1 MSYLQRLIVNTL
13 AFISLSV
20 LFPTKLY
27 VASFTIAI
35 IASIVLSI
43 LNMFV
48 KPILHLFSLPIT
60 LITFGLFSFVI
71 NAVILKMTSSLV
83 GEANFAFS
91 SFGAA
96 ILIAVIMSLINTIV
110 ADHRDSKYR

>member
-1 MSYLQRLIVNTL
+1 MSYLQRLVVNTL

-20 LFPTKLY
+20 LFPTKFY
-27 VASFTIAI
+27 VSSFVIAIVASV
-35 IASIVLSI
+35 VLSV
-43 LNMFV
+43 LNMIV

-91 SFGAA
+91 SFGSAV
-96 ILIAVIMSLINTIV
+96 LIAVIMSFINSIV
-110 ADHRDSKYR
+110 TDHNENKYR